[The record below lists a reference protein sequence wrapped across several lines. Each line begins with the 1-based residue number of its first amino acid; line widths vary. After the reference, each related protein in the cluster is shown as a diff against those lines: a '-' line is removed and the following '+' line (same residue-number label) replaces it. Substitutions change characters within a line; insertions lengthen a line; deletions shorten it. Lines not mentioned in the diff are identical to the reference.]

1 MGEGRQGEAMGEWN
15 DAAVAEAY
23 RRHAPRLLGTALRLL
38 RQREDAEDT
47 VQDAFIALVRTAP
60 ATDAEGAGPWLH
72 RVVVNAALDRLRTR
86 KRWRTEA
93 PEDAGLVAPTG
104 SIPDPRA
111 LDLARAV
118 ERLPERARLVFLLH
132 DVEGLLHE
140 EVGAALGIDAGTSKS
155 QLARARSLLRAV
167 LGGRP

>member
-1 MGEGRQGEAMGEWN
+1 MDEGRQGEAMGEWN

-47 VQDAFIALVRTAP
+47 VQEAFIALVRSAP
-60 ATDAEGAGPWLH
+60 ATDAEGAGAWLH
-72 RVVVNAALDRLRTR
+72 RVVVNGALDRLRSR
-86 KRWRTEA
+86 KRWRTEE
-93 PEDAGLVAPTG
+93 PDDANLASPASV
-104 SIPDPRA
+104 PDPRS

-118 ERLPERARLVFLLH
+118 ARLPERARLVFVLH

-140 EVGAALGIDAGTSKS
+140 EVGAALGIDPGTSKS
-155 QLARARSLLRAV
+155 QLARARALLRVA
-167 LGGRP
+167 LEGQP